1 MQPLNFSR
9 TLEAEE
15 EEFKRLLYVP
25 TGERDAGRT
34 GPLLLVVRVTVL
46 LR

>member
-9 TLEAEE
+9 TLDAEE

-25 TGERDAGRT
+25 TGEG
-34 GPLLLVVRVTVL
+34 VV
-46 LR
+46 